1 MSHCLSLIPS
11 LFSLFPR
18 GQAGM
23 GLVGLL
29 LAEERSEYFD
39 RGRVKRCV
47 FIVE

>member
-1 MSHCLSLIPS
+1 MSHCLSLIQP
-11 LFSLFPR
+11 LFPN

-29 LAEERSEYFD
+29 LAEERGEYFD
-39 RGRVKRCV
+39 CGRFKWYV